1 MYDIIYTGGGLSAL
15 LSAYYITRKS
25 KLRLSILFV
34 ELLENPLIHKTISY
48 WNNDNC
54 FPDEIIR
61 KSWNE
66 IAFIS
71 DETRVFTLK
80 NGSYN
85 TISGEKLENWLK
97 AEIALLSDARYLRE
111 RVIGKFE
118 NNESAWI
125 TTTKGRYTGKFIFDS
140 IVDKELLASKVT
152 NKKTPHMSQY
162 FLGVEIMCEKPV
174 FDERKMIFSDFSI
187 SNSNSY
193 EFAYILPYSNNN
205 GLIELVSDRPVPKEK
220 LVKYIESVCGEVQYK
235 TTYKEE
241 GNSFLTCHCEPR
253 KIGKRIISI
262 GNAAGMLKP
271 STGYAF
277 NNIVRDSK
285 YIAENFDIEDGIRKT
300 PHKNIIYKV
309 FDRMFVVV
317 ISNKPE
323 LAKPI
328 FTRLFTK
335 CHIEDILGFLDEKI
349 TAAGFIRVTSTMFI
363 CGWQYILVS
372 LRLSLKSL
380 ITKLQIP
387 ASTDQRSPVFP
398 R

>member
-140 IVDKELLASKVT
+140 IVDKELLASQVT

-193 EFAYILPYSNNN
+193 EFAHILPYSNNN
-205 GLIELVSDRPVPKEK
+205 GLIELVSNRAVPKEE
-220 LVKYIESVCGEVQYK
+220 LEKYIESVCGEVQYRI
-235 TTYKEE
+235 TYKEE
-241 GNSFLTCHCEPR
+241 GNSFLTCRYEPR
-253 KIGKRIISI
+253 KIGKRTISI

-285 YIAENFDIEDGIRKT
+285 FIAENFDMDSGIKKT
-300 PHKNIIYKV
+300 PRTNIIYKI

-323 LAKPI
+323 LSKPI
-328 FTRLFTK
+328 LTRLFTK
-335 CHIEDILGFLDEKI
+335 CHIDDILGFLDEKI
-349 TAAGFIRVTSTMFI
+349 TVAGFIRVTSTMFI

-372 LRLSLKSL
+372 LRLSLKRL
-380 ITKLQIP
+380 IIKLQIP